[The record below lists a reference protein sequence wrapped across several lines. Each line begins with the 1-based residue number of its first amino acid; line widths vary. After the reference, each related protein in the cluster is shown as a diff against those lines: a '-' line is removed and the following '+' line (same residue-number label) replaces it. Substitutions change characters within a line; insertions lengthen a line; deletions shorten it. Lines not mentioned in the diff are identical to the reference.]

1 MDNNSTRIYDVA
13 LRLGDTYIEYAIKSH
28 VDQYGMA
35 VIGENIPYVIAVG
48 IGYITNQEFK
58 LYVNRFFQNEYQ
70 IWYAEIYKDEKPF
83 TDTSVEFNLIY
94 IRNNT

>member
-1 MDNNSTRIYDVA
+1 
-13 LRLGDTYIEYAIKSH
+13 
-28 VDQYGMA
+28 MA
-35 VIGENIPYVIAVG
+35 VIGENIPYIIAVG

-70 IWYAEIYKDEKPF
+70 IWYAKIYKDEKLF

>member
-1 MDNNSTRIYDVA
+1 
-13 LRLGDTYIEYAIKSH
+13 
-28 VDQYGMA
+28 MA

-70 IWYAEIYKDEKPF
+70 I
-83 TDTSVEFNLIY
+83 
-94 IRNNT
+94 